1 MLFTINPTTYVIS
14 GTKGD
19 SGVFSFTFDRNMSE
33 LTACFIVKENI
44 LASDTDAYIHKE
56 YTFPAASAVSGD
68 NNLFIV
74 NIFPSDTL
82 EIPIVTDQDP
92 PKYDDFIWGLKVYKG
107 IEYAETA
114 IPSTGGTYPKF
125 RMYYNIS
132 DCGGV

>member
-19 SGVFSFTFDRNMSE
+19 SGAFSFIFDKDMSD
-33 LTACFIVKENI
+33 LTACFIVKETVST
-44 LASDTDAYIHKE
+44 ADVDAYIHKE
-56 YTFPAASAVSGD
+56 YTFPATSAVSGD
-68 NNLFIV
+68 NNVFVV
-74 NIFPSDTL
+74 NILPSDTI

-92 PKYDDFIWGLKVYKG
+92 PKYDDFVWGLKVYNAND
-107 IEYAETA
+107 YAETA

-132 DCGGV
+132 ECGGV